1 MTSVNIP
8 SLVNN
13 IENNIDMYGNIPN
26 QNNGSLNNQNIT
38 YNPNIIPND
47 GPLHNGPLHNGPV
60 NNGPVNNGQFS
71 QMSSMQQMPQNNF
84 NLQNQIQG
92 MQNQLQMMQKNSVI
106 NNIETMGNSNSRGI
120 LSTIKSSIYKILI
133 YTVIF
138 IILNHSL
145 AVNLVNNI
153 PGVNY
158 FDSNVPNIAFRGLLQ
173 AFTIIILHY
182 FIKLD

>member
-13 IENNIDMYGNIPN
+13 IESNIDMYGTMPN
-26 QNNGSLNNQNIT
+26 QNNGSLNNQNMT
-38 YNPNIIPND
+38 YNPNVIP
-47 GPLHNGPLHNGPV
+47 
-60 NNGPVNNGQFS
+60 NNGPVNNSQFS
-71 QMSSMQQMPQNNF
+71 QQMPPIQQMPQNNF

-106 NNIETMGNSNSRGI
+106 NNIETMDNSNSRGF

-133 YTVIF
+133 YTILF

-145 AVNLVNNI
+145 VANLVNNI

-173 AFTIIILHY
+173 AFIIIILHY

>member
-13 IENNIDMYGNIPN
+13 IESNIDMYGNMPN
-26 QNNGSLNNQNIT
+26 QNNGSLNNQSIT
-38 YNPNIIPND
+38 YNPNIIPN
-47 GPLHNGPLHNGPV
+47 NGPV
-60 NNGPVNNGQFS
+60 NNGPVNNRQFS
-71 QMSSMQQMPQNNF
+71 QQIPPIQQMPQNNF

-106 NNIETMGNSNSRGI
+106 TNIETMDNSNSKGI

-145 AVNLVNNI
+145 VANLVNNI
-153 PGVNY
+153 PGGNY
-158 FDSNVPNIAFRGLLQ
+158 FDSNIPNIAFRGLLQ
-173 AFTIIILHY
+173 AFIIIILHY

>member
-13 IENNIDMYGNIPN
+13 IESNIDMYGTMPN
-26 QNNGSLNNQNIT
+26 QNNGSLNNQNMT
-38 YNPNIIPND
+38 YNPNVIP
-47 GPLHNGPLHNGPV
+47 
-60 NNGPVNNGQFS
+60 NNGPVNTGPVNNSQFS
-71 QMSSMQQMPQNNF
+71 QQMPPIQQMPQNNF

-106 NNIETMGNSNSRGI
+106 NNIETMDNSNSRGF

-133 YTVIF
+133 YTILF

-145 AVNLVNNI
+145 VANLVNNI

-173 AFTIIILHY
+173 AFIIIILHY